1 MLLLIASI
9 VIAAVVRLLMYYQ
22 AEHCLHE
29 KNITIEQLK

>member
-9 VIAAVVRLLMYYQ
+9 IIAAAVRLLMYSR

-29 KNITIEQLK
+29 KNITIEQHK